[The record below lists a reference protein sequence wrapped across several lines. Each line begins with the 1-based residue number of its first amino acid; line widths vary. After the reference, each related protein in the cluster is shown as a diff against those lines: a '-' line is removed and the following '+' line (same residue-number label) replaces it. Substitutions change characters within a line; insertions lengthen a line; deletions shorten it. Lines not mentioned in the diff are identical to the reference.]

1 MHAAGATA
9 PQQNFVVTGIVSP
22 QAAGAVCLDW
32 LHSMARWQ
40 GLALAPAG
48 RWKPRF
54 FALLAGAAA
63 GLMDAQLQKWL
74 HDEEH
79 REVTAPDVVCSGR
92 GPGCT
97 MPIFP

>member
-1 MHAAGATA
+1 MQRGQLPRSKFRRHRHRFTPGRWSGVFGLAAFNGALAGA
-9 PQQNFVVTGIVSP
+9 G
-22 QAAGAVCLDW
+22 AGA
-32 LHSMARWQ
+32 
-40 GLALAPAG
+40 GGALEAPL
-48 RWKPRF
+48 